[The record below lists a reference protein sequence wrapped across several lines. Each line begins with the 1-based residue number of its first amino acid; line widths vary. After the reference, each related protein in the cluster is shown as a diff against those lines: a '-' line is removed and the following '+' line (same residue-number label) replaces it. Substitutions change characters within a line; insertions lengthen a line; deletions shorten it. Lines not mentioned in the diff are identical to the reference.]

1 MTATVSKHITDDAAT
16 LTLAGRFDFSIHR
29 DFRRHYEEILGTPGI
44 RHLDVN
50 LARVEYIDSSA
61 LGMLLLLR
69 EKAGGRRIHIKLSNA
84 STSRRRRSGLLTAN
98 RSPVLARTRSAK
110 AKNSSASPRSA
121 SASSSVRV

>member
-84 STSRRRRSGLLTAN
+84 SGPVRQVLEIAN
-98 RSPVLARTRSAK
+98 FGRLFEIA
-110 AKNSSASPRSA
+110 
-121 SASSSVRV
+121 